1 MVAESN
7 QSLEQALA
15 RTEADAEQALKA
27 ANALIVSLRRFRG
40 AAKTGNLKDL
50 HSAMAA
56 ADGALA
62 TFRQQFSNAKEGW
75 NFDEASYFG
84 AGRLS
89 QELIAA
95 GQKINV
101 NISNRDERLYCY
113 PSLVRVAQNERVVYI
128 DRKREPR
135 VRPSVLAARL
145 RELQRRPSRFR
156 PQPFLQALYEAYQK
170 AVAMRPAQLL
180 SSTPLVPLL
189 EIYDL
194 FTLLPGQS
202 REYTKE
208 EFSRDVYLLHRS
220 GVDTTR
226 SGAKVSLPASSG
238 LRSTQ
243 RVLSVITESGEQQR
257 YFGISFTE
265 ASKEG

>member
-1 MVAESN
+1 VVDSN
-7 QSLEQALA
+7 QSFEQALA
-15 RTEADAEQALKA
+15 RTEADAEQTLKA
-27 ANALIVSLRRFRG
+27 ANAVIVSLRRLRG

-56 ADGALA
+56 ADGSLA
-62 TFRQQFSNAKEGW
+62 TLRQQFSNAKEGW

-84 AGRLS
+84 AGHLS

-113 PSLVRVAQNERVVYI
+113 PSLVRVAPNERVVYI

-145 RELQRRPSRFR
+145 RELQRKPSRFS
-156 PQPFLQALYEAYQK
+156 PQPFLQALHAAYQK
-170 AVAMRPAQLL
+170 AVATRPAQLV
-180 SSTPLVPLL
+180 STAPVVPLL
-189 EIYDL
+189 EIYEL
-194 FTLLPGQS
+194 LTLLPGQS
-202 REYTKE
+202 REYTRE
-208 EFSRDVYLLHRS
+208 EFSRDIYLLHQS
-220 GVDTTR
+220 GVVTTR
-226 SGAKVSLPASSG
+226 SGAKVSFPASSG

-243 RVLSVITESGEQQR
+243 RVLSVITESGEQRR

-265 ASKEG
+265 ATKEG